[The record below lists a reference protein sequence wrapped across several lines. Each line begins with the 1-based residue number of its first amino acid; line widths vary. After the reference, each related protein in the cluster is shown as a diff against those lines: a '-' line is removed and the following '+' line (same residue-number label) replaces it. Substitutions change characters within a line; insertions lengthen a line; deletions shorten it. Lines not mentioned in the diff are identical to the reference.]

1 MEVAV
6 LFILGDRLN
15 DADEQLALASGTF
28 EDDSTCSANEKS
40 LTKSPI
46 PTSEIAP
53 RGVFEVGERAATR
66 VEWNLRKKATARS
79 YSSSF
84 SGDDIVTDDG
94 GIIDDRQQLSPL

>member
-15 DADEQLALASGTF
+15 DADEQLTLASGTF

-46 PTSEIAP
+46 PISEIAP
-53 RGVFEVGERAATR
+53 SGVFEVGERAATL

-79 YSSSF
+79 YSSF

>member
-15 DADEQLALASGTF
+15 DADEQLTLASGTF

-40 LTKSPI
+40 FTKSPI
-46 PTSEIAP
+46 PISEIAP

-84 SGDDIVTDDG
+84 SGDDIADDG
-94 GIIDDRQQLSPL
+94 GIDDIRQLSPL